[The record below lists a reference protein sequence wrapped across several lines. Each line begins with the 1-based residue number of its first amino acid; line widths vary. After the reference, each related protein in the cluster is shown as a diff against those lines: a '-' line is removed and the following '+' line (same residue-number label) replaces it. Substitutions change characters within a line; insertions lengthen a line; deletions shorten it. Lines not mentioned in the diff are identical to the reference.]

1 MYKSI
6 LPATTTFMMTYFIK
20 DGDREYGPFTIDQLR
35 LKLLSK
41 ETPVWYA
48 ALKEW
53 TSAGNVYE
61 LKDLFNTKSSSNS
74 IVKNKL
80 SKIWG
85 GNLLKQQIKKIS

>member
-1 MYKSI
+1 M
-6 LPATTTFMMTYFIK
+6 TTYFIK
-20 DGDREYGPFTIDQLR
+20 EGDYEVGPFTIDQLK
-35 LKLLSK
+35 LKPVNK

-61 LKDLFNTKSSSNS
+61 LKELFEAKLSPNSFAKST
-74 IVKNKL
+74 L

-85 GNLLKQQIKKIS
+85 SNLLKQQIRKIS